1 MLLVDWTDLPPQ
13 TQNDAVKPYY
23 DALKNARRASF

>member
-13 TQNDAVKPYY
+13 MQNNAVKPYY
-23 DALKNARRASF
+23 DALKKRTPSLV